1 MARGLFRVRDSEE
14 PDEDIA
20 PPGTVAPTHRL
31 HIRDSGDM
39 SRGGTPTHKL
49 EVTGAPEPIH
59 EPIQMAFV
67 EASWDALRR
76 MFSDTLDECLEL
88 FIRKHND
95 YGVENNAVWLEQGVL
110 MRMWDKMARLKRY
123 YFEGV
128 ELQTDTVE
136 DSWMDIINHG
146 LIGMIIERGLWPKM
160 SLAEVYR
167 DMHDRHAITDW
178 LCPICEEP
186 TVHILQI
193 DDCGQYK
200 PRFTLQ
206 CAACDSRFRV
216 QTDARLALTFG
227 EQIGE
232 ELLDARMRIRH
243 KDAEK
248 PPTVKGL

>member
-1 MARGLFRVRDSEE
+1 MARGLFQELED
-14 PDEDIA
+14 PDVNVAI
-20 PPGTVAPTHRL
+20 PGTAAPTHRL

-39 SRGGTPTHKL
+39 SMGITPTHKL
-49 EVTGAPEPIH
+49 EVTGAPD
-59 EPIQMAFV
+59 PIQIAFV

-95 YGVENNAVWLEQGVL
+95 YGVGNHAIWLEQGVL
-110 MRMWDKMARLKRY
+110 MRMWDKMMRLKRH
-123 YFEGV
+123 YFEDV

-146 LIGMIIERGLWPKM
+146 LIGMVIERGLWPEM
-160 SLAEVYR
+160 TLEEVYR

-193 DDCGQYK
+193 DDCGQYQ
-200 PRFTLQ
+200 PSLTLQ
-206 CAACDSRFRV
+206 CAACDSKFRV
-216 QTDARLALTFG
+216 QVDARLALTFG

-232 ELLDARMRIRH
+232 ELLDARMRIRY

-248 PPTVKGL
+248 HPTVKGL